1 MCLKTARQVLCCF
14 KLCLLPIV
22 SSQAPH
28 CPEFCIWVHSRCP
41 EKQGCA
47 SSKWCSLTAQAK
59 ILNNFVTQPLKVKQ
73 SPAPNNS
80 GAVSWG
86 CWIWFSW
93 ILGPRLWREGRSWLR
108 TLSHWQSALESL
120 ETTVHH
126 LDLFEK
132 YHLKS
137 WLFKDH
143 IYLKHTHT
151 RKGDRNSRGC
161 EEWGLSSN
169 SSSSEHMATWT
180 LSTDGS
186 QPWFLGCQRQGKQHI
201 PHIVTA
207 SPAITAI
214 TALHFICGLL
224 SCYL

>member
-14 KLCLLPIV
+14 KPCLLPIV

-59 ILNNFVTQPLKVKQ
+59 ILNSFVTQPLKVKQ

-93 ILGPRLWREGRSWLR
+93 ILGPRLWQEGRSWLR

-151 RKGDRNSRGC
+151 HEKEIEIAGAVRNGGWAQILPRLNTWLLGRFPRMAHSLGSWAASDR
-161 EEWGLSSN
+161 ESN
-169 SSSSEHMATWT
+169 ISHT
-180 LSTDGS
+180 
-186 QPWFLGCQRQGKQHI
+186 
-201 PHIVTA
+201 
-207 SPAITAI
+207 
-214 TALHFICGLL
+214 
-224 SCYL
+224 